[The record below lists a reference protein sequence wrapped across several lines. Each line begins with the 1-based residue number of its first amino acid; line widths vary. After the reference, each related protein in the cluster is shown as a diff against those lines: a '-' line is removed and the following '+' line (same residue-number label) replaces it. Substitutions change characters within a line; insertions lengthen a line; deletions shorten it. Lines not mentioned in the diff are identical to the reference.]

1 MIGKLLL
8 EEITRESIDS
18 GEIVTERDGNIT
30 AISTDKGTLGIRE
43 DGDNQFC
50 VSYLPKDLIVKD
62 GVFDGNERMKEWYE
76 DFLKSRRDEKDY
88 VQIALFSQTLNFVD
102 AYELSEYILSKIIEK
117 KHRAH
122 MNLN

>member
-88 VQIALFSQTLNFVD
+88 VQIALFSQTLNFGD